1 MQYKSITHFKKKKIG
16 VEAQNSRV
24 KKATE
29 IKKKHGN
36 DTLNL

>member
-1 MQYKSITHFKKKKIG
+1 MQYKSITPFKKNNFG

-36 DTLNL
+36 DTLNF